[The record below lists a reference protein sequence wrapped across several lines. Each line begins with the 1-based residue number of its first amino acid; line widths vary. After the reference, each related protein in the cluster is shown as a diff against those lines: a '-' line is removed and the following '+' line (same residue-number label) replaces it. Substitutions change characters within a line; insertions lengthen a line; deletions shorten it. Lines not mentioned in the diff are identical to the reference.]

1 MQIDVG
7 SLVSQIQDLQK
18 KNAELE
24 AEKNVISS
32 KVLFCL
38 IFPPICAEYAV
49 ESIMIDRL
57 FEFCDYY
64 FVSASIQGG

>member
-24 AEKNVISS
+24 EEKNVISS

-38 IFPPICAEYAV
+38 IFFPIV
-49 ESIMIDRL
+49 QNMP
-57 FEFCDYY
+57 
-64 FVSASIQGG
+64 